1 MDHAWP
7 DTNHR
12 SANASMGSSTVI
24 AFISRLRSRVSP
36 SGPTDESMLDPD
48 QEIFDNLRR
57 QKWLLAPVDSPYSR
71 RPAAHRS
78 STHALAAYA
87 RGRDPHTWPPSA
99 PPPHN
104 PRPSRVRTSRT
115 RLRLWRL
122 FLLLLVAYD
131 QIAMPFKLAFEEPKE
146 SGEFHLPVAQSI
158 FVYLIDI
165 CFWIDMA
172 LTFRCTYTTSME
184 QGGELIT
191 DVKLIASRYR
201 AAGFWWDLLALL
213 PLEFFGAMAGHNIR
227 GLVVHIR
234 HCV

>member
-71 RPAAHRS
+71 RSAAHRS

-87 RGRDPHTWPPSA
+87 RGRDPHTC
-99 PPPHN
+99 
-104 PRPSRVRTSRT
+104 T
-115 RLRLWRL
+115 
-122 FLLLLVAYD
+122 
-131 QIAMPFKLAFEEPKE
+131 
-146 SGEFHLPVAQSI
+146 PV
-158 FVYLIDI
+158 
-165 CFWIDMA
+165 
-172 LTFRCTYTTSME
+172 
-184 QGGELIT
+184 
-191 DVKLIASRYR
+191 
-201 AAGFWWDLLALL
+201 
-213 PLEFFGAMAGHNIR
+213 P
-227 GLVVHIR
+227 
-234 HCV
+234 